1 MTAEQDSES
10 TSTDV
15 RGAVTRSVATDPS
28 HWWLQQS
35 KRVTWVTQP
44 TKSFQGRTSVDDWF
58 GDGTLNGS
66 FSCTDIHVIEERRER
81 VAFHWFGDRANDTRT
96 ITYFELHVM
105 INHATN
111 ALIELGVKPFDRVA
125 VCSPCIPE
133 AITAMLAI
141 TRLGATH
148 VVINADAAAESIA
161 TQLNDAG
168 CSLVVVADGSYRADV
183 VRPLKSVI
191 DDALKECPSVR
202 SVVVVRRTGKPVQ
215 WVEGRDHWW
224 HDTVDPQ
231 SDSHWCD
238 PFPSDQPFFVLNSES
253 DSVSPQITRTT
264 GGYLTQ
270 AATAY
275 ATLMRVPFDDTVMW
289 TAAELD
295 ELAGH
300 SYIVYGPLING
311 ATQLLFEG
319 RPDSWA
325 GARWT
330 DTIGQYDA
338 KIVYAD
344 GSTIFGTN

>member
-1 MTAEQDSES
+1 MS
-10 TSTDV
+10 TNVPD
-15 RGAVTRSVATDPS
+15 AAMRSSVIDPS
-28 HWWLQQS
+28 QWWLEQS
-35 KRVTWVTQP
+35 RRVTWVTEP
-44 TKSFQGRTSVDDWF
+44 TQGFRWRTSIDGWF

-81 VAFHWFGDRANDTRT
+81 VAFHWIGDRADDTRT

-111 ALIELGVKPFDRVA
+111 ALIELGVKPLDRVA
-125 VCSPCIPE
+125 VCSPSIPE
-133 AITAMLAI
+133 AIVAMLAI

-148 VVINADAAAESIA
+148 VVINANVTAETIA
-161 TQLNDAG
+161 TRLNDAH
-168 CSLVVVADGSYRADV
+168 CTLAVVADGSYRGDV
-183 VRPLKSVI
+183 AYPLKSVI
-191 DDALKECPSVR
+191 DDALKECPSVT
-202 SVVVVRRTGKPVQ
+202 SVLVVRRTGEPVE

-224 HDTVDPQ
+224 HDTVDSQ

-238 PFPSDQPFFVLNSES
+238 PFPSEQPFFVLYPASGN
-253 DSVSPQITRTT
+253 VSQPITRTT

-275 ATLMRVPFDDTVMW
+275 ATLMRASFDDAVMW

-319 RPDSWA
+319 SPDSW
-325 GARWT
+325 GNERWSGVI
-330 DTIGQYDA
+330 DQHDA
-338 KIVYAD
+338 TVVYVD
-344 GSTIFGTN
+344 GSTICGTN